1 MRKLGVWILIVS
13 FLMVGA
19 ISVMATSKVA
29 SSPASTNVTLP
40 VALSWMEGI
49 VPQVTKKVSDISIF
63 YMVKASQG
71 LYWRQV
77 KSGAMLAL
85 KQFGIK
91 HYTFEEPAKET
102 QVSKQIAILEEAIA
116 EHPDAIVLAPTVA
129 DSLVP
134 GTVKAMKEGIKV
146 VVIDSGEN
154 TNDYMSF
161 IASNNFGGGELAA
174 DWMAKFI
181 KEKYGSVSGEV
192 AVIDSSA
199 GVGSLDAR
207 LAGFE
212 KALKKYP
219 GLKIVAIRYASGSVS
234 KAMNEAINLFTAY
247 PNLRGLFANN
257 EYTADG
263 LIRAIQL
270 KHMQGKMVYVGFDSD
285 PTIASAIKN
294 GTINAALVQNP
305 WYMGYLSIVY
315 AISSVENIPLPHH
328 VVLPLVPI
336 TKSNINTGLGKA
348 ISAPIAFHKSW

>member
-1 MRKLGVWILIVS
+1 MKKWGIIMVMASLLIFGSLASVS
-13 FLMVGA
+13 VFAASTSKLMV
-19 ISVMATSKVA
+19 S
-29 SSPASTNVTLP
+29 LP
-40 VALSWMEGI
+40 WMEGI
-49 VPQVTKKVSDISIF
+49 IPQMTKKVSNISIF

-77 KSGAMLAL
+77 KAGAMLAL

-91 HYTFEEPAKET
+91 NYTFEEPAMET
-102 QVSKQIAILEEAIA
+102 EVTKQIAILEEAIT

-134 GTVKAMKEGIKV
+134 GTIKAMKEGIKMI
-146 VVIDSGEN
+146 VIDSNEN
-154 TNDYMSF
+154 TDDYVSF

-174 DWMAKFI
+174 DWMAKYI

-207 LAGFE
+207 LAGFKKE
-212 KALKKYP
+212 LAKYP
-219 GLKIVAIRYASGSVS
+219 GLKIVAVRYASGSVA

-247 PNLRGLFANN
+247 PNLKGIFANN

-270 KHMQGKMVYVGFDSD
+270 KHMQGKMVYIGFDSD
-285 PTIASAIKN
+285 PTISSAIKN
-294 GTINAALVQNP
+294 GTLNAALVQNP
-305 WYMGYLSIVY
+305 WYMGYLSVVY
-315 AISSVENIPLPHH
+315 AVDAVENVPVPHH

-336 TKSNINTGLGKA
+336 TKENINTGVGKA
-348 ISAPIAFHKSW
+348 ISAPISFHQNW

>member
-1 MRKLGVWILIVS
+1 MLIASILMIGV
-13 FLMVGA
+13 
-19 ISVMATSKVA
+19 VA
-29 SSPASTNVTLP
+29 VVAAPRPAVSPASTNVILP
-40 VALSWMEGI
+40 VPLAWMEGI
-49 VPQVTKKVSDISIF
+49 IPQVTKKVSDISIF

-77 KSGAMLAL
+77 KSGAKLAL

-91 HYTFEEPAKET
+91 HYTFEEPAMET
-102 QVSKQIAILEEAIA
+102 QVSKQIAILEEAIT

-134 GTVKAMKEGIKV
+134 GTIKAMKEGIKV

-154 TNDYMSF
+154 TNDYVSF

-174 DWMAKFI
+174 DYMAKYV
-181 KEKYGSVSGEV
+181 KEKYGTASGEV

-212 KALKKYP
+212 KELKKYP
-219 GLKIVAIRYASGSVS
+219 GLKIVAVRYASGSVAKS
-234 KAMNEAINLFTAY
+234 MNEAINLFTAY
-247 PNLRGLFANN
+247 PNLRGIFANN

-270 KHMQGKMVYVGFDSD
+270 KHMQGKMVYIGFDSD

-305 WYMGYLSIVY
+305 WYMGYLSVVY
-315 AISSVENIPLPHH
+315 AIAAAENIPLPHH

-336 TKSNINTGLGKA
+336 TKANINTGLGKA
-348 ISAPIAFHKSW
+348 ISAPIPFHKSW